1 MDERYQT
8 VYVAL
13 SVALTDAVADL
24 QAKVCRQLDLIP
36 RPELHV
42 TFGYLGAAEPDKVR
56 QLGEQLAPLT
66 PSSFGNLKVLGLG
79 GAVQEDDGAVKLLRE
94 TAEPAWRP
102 YPRVLWWA
110 VENREE
116 MIRFRDAL
124 IAAAIGLGLDKTF
137 LRPRFT
143 PHITLGSNGPSVPG
157 RDWSLWDVHEVDK
170 EPSLGQDLSPS
181 RAPIEKLHI
190 TSIPLKAES
199 LQVIR
204 RWP

>member
-13 SVALTDAVADL
+13 SVALTDAITDL
-24 QAKVCRQLDLIP
+24 QAEVCRKFDLIP

-42 TFGYLGAAEPDKVR
+42 TFGYLGFVEPDKVR
-56 QLGEQLAPLT
+56 ELGEQLAPLA
-66 PSSFGNLKVLGLG
+66 PASFETVKVLGLG
-79 GAVQEDDGAVKLLRE
+79 GAIKLLRDASE
-94 TAEPAWRP
+94 EAWKP

-110 VENREE
+110 VEKREE
-116 MIRFRDAL
+116 MVRFREEF

-137 LRPRFT
+137 LRPRFP
-143 PHITLGSNGPSVPG
+143 PHITLGSNGPSG

-199 LQVIR
+199 LHVIR